1 MSENLALVRAEPP
14 IAAGD
19 QLARAGAWLVQF
31 ARRFDRLPTEPADQL
46 TQPLRR
52 SRALFGARF
61 PALGVRQLIGDLGK
75 IDLEVVNQD
84 IVHGVVLIRL
94 QLIKALSENLSR
106 AVRRMALT
114 TRSVYKDVTGAIDI
128 MSESRG
134 FPQDL

>member
-1 MSENLALVRAEPP
+1 MIETLALVWAEL
-14 IAAGD
+14 AVDAGD
-19 QLARAGAWLVQF
+19 QLARAGARLMPF
-31 ARRFDRLPTEPADQL
+31 ACRFDCLPAEPADQL
-46 TQPLRR
+46 PQALRR
-52 SRALFGARF
+52 SRTLFVARF
-61 PALGVRQLIGDLGK
+61 PALGVRQLVGNLGK

-94 QLIKALSENLSR
+94 QLINVVSENLSR
-106 AVRRMALT
+106 AIRRMALT

>member
-1 MSENLALVRAEPP
+1 MIENLALVRAELP
-14 IAAGD
+14 IDAGD

-31 ARRFDRLPTEPADQL
+31 ARRFDRLPTE
-46 TQPLRR
+46 PLRR

-84 IVHGVVLIRL
+84 IVHSVVLIRL

-106 AVRRMALT
+106 AVRRM
-114 TRSVYKDVTGAIDI
+114 G
-128 MSESRG
+128 
-134 FPQDL
+134 

>member
-1 MSENLALVRAEPP
+1 MIENLALVGAELP
-14 IAAGD
+14 IDAGD
-19 QLARAGAWLVQF
+19 QLAGAGAWLVPF
-31 ARRFDRLPTEPADQL
+31 ACRLDRLPTEPADQL
-46 TQPLRR
+46 TQSLGR
-52 SRALFGARF
+52 SRTLFDARF
-61 PALGVRQLIGDLGK
+61 PALGVRQLVGDLRK

-94 QLIKALSENLSR
+94 QLIKAVSENLSR

-134 FPQDL
+134 LPQDL